1 MGDSA
6 ALNVRYQGWNNWGNS
21 PIENL
26 IKFIPAY
33 HKKEIKLYA
42 TMYSPAEAK
51 FKIIWDDESGKD
63 HEWKKFWIFM
73 NKL

>member
-1 MGDSA
+1 
-6 ALNVRYQGWNNWGNS
+6 
-21 PIENL
+21 
-26 IKFIPAY
+26 
-33 HKKEIKLYA
+33 
-42 TMYSPAEAK
+42 MYSPAEAE